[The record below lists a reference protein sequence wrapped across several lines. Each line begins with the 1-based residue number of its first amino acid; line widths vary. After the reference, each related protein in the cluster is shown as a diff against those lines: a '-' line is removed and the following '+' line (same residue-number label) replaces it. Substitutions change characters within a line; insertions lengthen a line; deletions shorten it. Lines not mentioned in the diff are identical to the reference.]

1 MAVIIGRSK
10 GWLWWLAGCFCALVF
25 GRGVRGDEPVES
37 LFGVK
42 PAPPRDAAPVAPKPP
57 PPPVQ
62 EDARQKIDK
71 LINDYLAAQGPA
83 PATAELKDKIARLIK
98 ELGDNEWSVR
108 EAASKALVDIGQPAL
123 AALKEA
129 LKSKDAEVA
138 MRAREA
144 VEKIEGAGSTVE
156 GLRALGHAAQA
167 AVQKRLL
174 EERRLSAEKAGAA
187 AEAELAGKKD
197 EAEKARAGAKQAQ
210 ANTAALAKLLTLLAQ
225 AGPAT
230 GGAQPEYGVRP
241 RASGPGPGLPRPD

>member
-25 GRGVRGDEPVES
+25 GRGVTAREAVGPLYGVEPVN
-37 LFGVK
+37 
-42 PAPPRDAAPVAPKPP
+42 PAPVAPKPP

-71 LINDYLAAQGPA
+71 LINDYLAAQSPA
-83 PATAELKDKIARLIK
+83 PATAELKEKIARLIK

-144 VEKIEGAGSTVE
+144 VEKIEGAGATVE
-156 GLRALGHAAQA
+156 GLRALGYAAQA

-174 EERRLSAEKAGAA
+174 EERRLIAEKAGAA
-187 AEAELAGKKD
+187 AEAELAGRKD

-210 ANTAALAKLLTLLAQ
+210 ANTAALAKLLALLAQ
-225 AGPAT
+225 AGPAIG
-230 GGAQPEYGVRP
+230 GGAQPEYGVR
-241 RASGPGPGLPRPD
+241 RVLRD